1 MDFDTITDV
10 SLWVI
15 AALGIGVPAW
25 LVFYPPRIVRSW
37 PSFVRALFA
46 VLGTHAAIYALF
58 YCCIYPVVR
67 VYAEAHPGYLLD
79 GILLVPPNQGWRIGA
94 VVAPVFFA
102 IRLCFLAYRRRT
114 NHDASLPTSG
124 NA

>member
-10 SLWVI
+10 SIWAI
-15 AALGIGVPAW
+15 FALGLSLPAW
-25 LVFYPPRIVRSW
+25 LVFYPPRIIRSW
-37 PSFVRALFA
+37 PSFLRLLIAILC
-46 VLGTHAAIYALF
+46 THAAIYALF

-67 VYAEAHPGYLLD
+67 AYAGAHPGYLLD
-79 GILLVPPNQGWRIGA
+79 GILLVPPNTGWRIGV

-102 IRLCFLAYRRRT
+102 IRFCLVAYRRRS

-124 NA
+124 ST

>member
-10 SLWVI
+10 SMWGI
-15 AALGIGVPAW
+15 FALGLGIPAW

-37 PSFVRALFA
+37 PEFVRPFLAILC
-46 VLGTHAAIYALF
+46 THAAIYALF

-67 VYAEAHPGYLLD
+67 AYAEAHPGYLLD
-79 GILLVPPNQGWRIGA
+79 GILLVRPNRGWRIGV

-102 IRLCFLAYRRRT
+102 IRLCYLAYRRRT
-114 NHDASLPTSG
+114 NHDASLPTPG